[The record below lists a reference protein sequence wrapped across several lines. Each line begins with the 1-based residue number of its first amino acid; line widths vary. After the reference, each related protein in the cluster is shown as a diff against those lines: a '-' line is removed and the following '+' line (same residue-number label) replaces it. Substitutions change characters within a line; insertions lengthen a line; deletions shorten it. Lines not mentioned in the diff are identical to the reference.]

1 MRTADVFVYYFATQ
15 HDVQSVPDAPSRRN
29 NWQHI
34 QDVVSYY
41 MSRGWRL
48 A

>member
-48 A
+48 E